1 MLARMHRLDRLLL
14 LALLASGACKPSA
27 PAAPA
32 KPKAADVPRTCSVR
46 LPPRAG
52 VLPTAAAAEPAP
64 STPSRAVVHVEVSLA
79 RIREELERAV
89 APRVAD
95 VRDQDI
101 GVAGSLRYHADRGPF
116 TLAVEGGEI
125 VVRTPVRAHA
135 EACAKGSCYASCDP
149 EAVATAR
156 VPLALRADYTF
167 SPSRVDVAFT
177 RGCSLRALGGL
188 LKIDVTPMVAA
199 RVRPSLARVEQEIN
213 ARLPSPRP
221 QVERLWAELARVRP
235 LPLGAC
241 ASPRPRGIV
250 QGPMSGRGETLVGR
264 FAVVAEPEIEA
275 PCTATP
281 TAAPPLPP
289 LTQDPAMPDEDDLV
303 VTMVTPLT
311 RAAAGLE
318 GDGPLEMRARAV
330 VKRADVRPSG
340 AGKALFDVELEGEVC
355 GNVAV
360 LAGLAWAKGAD
371 HITLTQAE
379 LAPGERERLEAA
391 KLDPDALPRELARVV
406 DVPAL
411 LPPSAVEALVPEIAR
426 GVSDASFALS
436 AKVSKAEP
444 RDVSV
449 RGPSVAAR
457 VAVKGRIDI
466 SERAKK

>member
-1 MLARMHRLDRLLL
+1 
-14 LALLASGACKPSA
+14 
-27 PAAPA
+27 
-32 KPKAADVPRTCSVR
+32 
-46 LPPRAG
+46 
-52 VLPTAAAAEPAP
+52 
-64 STPSRAVVHVEVSLA
+64 
-79 RIREELERAV
+79 
-89 APRVAD
+89 
-95 VRDQDI
+95 
-101 GVAGSLRYHADRGPF
+101 
-116 TLAVEGGEI
+116 
-125 VVRTPVRAHA
+125 
-135 EACAKGSCYASCDP
+135 
-149 EAVATAR
+149 
-156 VPLALRADYTF
+156 
-167 SPSRVDVAFT
+167 
-177 RGCSLRALGGL
+177 
-188 LKIDVTPMVAA
+188 
-199 RVRPSLARVEQEIN
+199 
-213 ARLPSPRP
+213 
-221 QVERLWAELARVRP
+221 
-235 LPLGAC
+235 
-241 ASPRPRGIV
+241 
-250 QGPMSGRGETLVGR
+250 MSGRGETLVGR

-281 TAAPPLPP
+281 AAAPPLPP

-391 KLDPDALPRELARVV
+391 KLDPDVLPRELARVV

-436 AKVSKAEP
+436 AKVSKAAP